1 MSNIVEKSWGYYE
14 DLLRSDEKVIK
25 LLTILKG
32 QKISN
37 QKHAQRDEDWHIY
50 SGYGQVVVDLD
61 GYTYTSDLKPGDSFT
76 VDAGAWH
83 QVKCDDDCISLKA
96 VEIQEA
102 ISYPHGAINK
112 CLEED
117 IERASDVL

>member
-1 MSNIVEKSWGYYE
+1 MTNRVEKSWGYYE

-25 LLTILKG
+25 LLTILQG

-50 SGYGQVVVDLD
+50 SGRGQAIIDLD
-61 GYTYTSDLKPGDSFT
+61 GYTCILDLEPGETFT
-76 VDAGAWH
+76 VEAGAWH
-83 QVKCDDDCISLKA
+83 QVKCNDDCVSLKA

-102 ISYPHGAINK
+102 ACCPKGITNK

-117 IERASDVL
+117 IERTDDVL